1 MKLDEEMSR
10 PDFWNDPERAQK
22 VGRQREELA
31 AEFSEWDHLRRG
43 VSDALEIARL
53 DQKDQSVTLREELE
67 TQHMEFKKKFDDLEF
82 AVLLSEKFDAANA
95 VMAIHAGA
103 GGTDAADWA
112 EILLR
117 MYTRFFESRGWKAQI
132 VDISRGGEAG
142 IKSAIIM
149 VTGRYAYG
157 YLKSE
162 AGVHRLVRISPFDAE
177 KMRHTS
183 FALVEVLP
191 QVEQAEEVTIDQKD
205 LRVDTFLASG
215 HGGQNI
221 QKTESA
227 VRVTHLPTGIVVAVQ
242 NERSQQQNRETAM
255 NILRA
260 RILERV
266 IKEREAEMQ
275 KLRGEYKEAAWG
287 NQIRSYVLHPYQ
299 LVKDHRTKLETAET
313 SAVLNGELLPF
324 MESYLRWVRAGRPV
338 IKGGKEED

>member
-1 MKLDEEMSR
+1 MSR
-10 PDFWNDPERAQK
+10 PDFWNDPERAQN